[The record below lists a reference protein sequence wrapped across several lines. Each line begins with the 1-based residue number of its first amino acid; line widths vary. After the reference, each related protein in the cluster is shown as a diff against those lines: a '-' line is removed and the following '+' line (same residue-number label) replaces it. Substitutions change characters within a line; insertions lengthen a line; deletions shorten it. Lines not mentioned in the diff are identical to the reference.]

1 MTSVWHE
8 LAAGS
13 VGGMAGI
20 LVGHPADTIK
30 VRQQTLGGSPLA
42 TLRATLKHEGTRGLY
57 KGMAFPLV
65 TNGLLNAIYFGAYSG
80 ALRGLDWALG
90 GPAGG
95 GSADRPPDTGRLFVA
110 GCVGG
115 VAQLVVATPVDLVKI
130 QLQTRTEGAGWRA
143 HYTTAARGPLG
154 CLAEL
159 YRRRGV
165 RGWYHGLGAM
175 AGRDVASFGLYI
187 TLYERAS
194 WELRRRAA
202 VSRRGAALLAGGLAG
217 TAAWLSILP
226 LDVIKSKLQ
235 ADDPARPLYRG
246 VVHCARLTVLRDGPR
261 ALFAGGTLL
270 AARAFVVNA
279 VIFLGYEC
287 GLEAIHWLE
296 YRPNSTAV
304 LASSGED

>member
-1 MTSVWHE
+1 MTAVWHE
-8 LAAGS
+8 LVAGS
-13 VGGMAGI
+13 AGGMAGI

-30 VRQQTLGGSPLA
+30 VRQQTLGGSPIA
-42 TLRATLKHEGTRGLY
+42 TLRTTLRYEGVRGLF

-65 TNGLLNAIYFGAYSG
+65 TNGALNAIYFGAYSG

-95 GSADRPPDTGRLFVA
+95 GTADRPPDTLRLFTA

-115 VAQLVVATPVDLVKI
+115 IAQLVVAVPVDLVKI
-130 QLQTRTEGAGWRA
+130 QLQTRTEGGAWRA
-143 HYTTAARGPLG
+143 HHTTSASGPLG

-159 YRRRGV
+159 YHHRGL
-165 RGWYHGLGAM
+165 RGWYYGLGAM
-175 AGRDVASFGLYI
+175 AARDVASFGLYI
-187 TLYERAS
+187 SLYERAN
-194 WELRRRAA
+194 WELRRRVD

-217 TAAWLSILP
+217 TASWLSILP
-226 LDVIKSKLQ
+226 IDVIKSKLQ

-246 VVHCARLTVLRDGPR
+246 MVHCARLTVLRDGPR

-270 AARAFVVNA
+270 VTRAFIVNA

-287 GLEAIHWLE
+287 GLEAIHWME
-296 YRPNSTAV
+296 QRSNTVY
-304 LASSGED
+304 ASSEDP

>member
-42 TLRATLKHEGTRGLY
+42 TLRTTLKHEGTRGLY

-90 GPAGG
+90 GLAGG

-165 RGWYHGLGAM
+165 
-175 AGRDVASFGLYI
+175 
-187 TLYERAS
+187 
-194 WELRRRAA
+194 
-202 VSRRGAALLAGGLAG
+202 
-217 TAAWLSILP
+217 
-226 LDVIKSKLQ
+226 
-235 ADDPARPLYRG
+235 
-246 VVHCARLTVLRDGPR
+246 
-261 ALFAGGTLL
+261 
-270 AARAFVVNA
+270 
-279 VIFLGYEC
+279 
-287 GLEAIHWLE
+287 
-296 YRPNSTAV
+296 
-304 LASSGED
+304 